1 MSQDIRELEAQES
14 SEFEDSR
21 QGLLPVALVAI
32 VSGALIGLVG
42 ALFRLVLDGG
52 TELRGLLIE
61 QADRWG
67 FWGWVL
73 PVAVVAACAA
83 LARWMVRWA
92 PVAAGSGVQHVEAV
106 MRGEADPAPLK
117 VLPVKFFGGAIA
129 LGSGLAL
136 GREGPTVQMG
146 ATIGD
151 ALAQWARLSLADV
164 RRVQTAVAGAGLGVA
179 FSAPLGGAIF
189 AFEEVARS
197 FSLRLTVATLLA
209 VCSATAVAWWIL
221 GDSPDFLVE
230 PPALPGWDA
239 LIPFL
244 LFGLLL
250 GVLGVAYNR
259 LVVWMLDAVERL
271 PRLSPEAKAALIGA
285 VVGGVMWIEPALVG
299 GGDELNQWIL
309 DGRAP
314 LTSIAII
321 VLVRWFLAPL
331 SYAAATPGGLFAPLL
346 LIGSAAG
353 ALFAS
358 ACNALVPDLG
368 LDPVAFAI
376 VGMAGFFS
384 AVVRAPLTGIVLIV
398 EMTATTT
405 QIVPMLG
412 ATAAAVVSA
421 TWLRGL
427 PVYDTLRLR
436 MLEARA
442 RQETGR
448 S

>member
-14 SEFEDSR
+14 SEFEDAR
-21 QGLLPVALVAI
+21 RGLLALAAVAI
-32 VSGALIGLVG
+32 VCGALIGLVG
-42 ALFRLVLDGG
+42 ALFRLVLDAG
-52 TELRGLLIE
+52 TELRGVLIG
-61 QADRWG
+61 QADQWG
-67 FWGWVL
+67 VWGGFL
-73 PVAVVAACAA
+73 PVIVVAACAA

-106 MRGEADPAPLK
+106 MRGQAEPAPLK

-151 ALAQWARLSLADV
+151 TVAQWARLSLADV
-164 RRVQTAVAGAGLGVA
+164 RRMQTAVAGAGLGVA
-179 FSAPLGGAIF
+179 FSAPLGGAVF
-189 AFEEVARS
+189 AFEEVARA
-197 FSLRLTVATLLA
+197 FSLRLVVSTLLA
-209 VCSATAVAWWIL
+209 VASATAVAWWIL
-221 GDSPDFLVE
+221 GDAPDFLVD
-230 PPALPGWDA
+230 PPPMPGWDA
-239 LIPFL
+239 FIPFL

-250 GVLGVAYNR
+250 GALGVAYNR
-259 LVVWMLDAVERL
+259 LVVWMLDAAERL
-271 PRLSPEAKAALIGA
+271 PHLSPEAKAGLIGA
-285 VVGGVMWIEPALVG
+285 LVGGVLWIEPVLVG

-309 DGRAP
+309 DGRVP
-314 LTSIAII
+314 LASVAII

-331 SYAAATPGGLFAPLL
+331 SYAAGTPGGLFAPLL
-346 LIGSAAG
+346 LVGSAAG
-353 ALFAS
+353 ALFAGG
-358 ACNALVPDLG
+358 CNALLPALD

-376 VGMAGFFS
+376 VGMAGFFA

-412 ATAAAVVSA
+412 VTAAAVVTA
-421 TWLRGL
+421 TGLRGL

-436 MLEARA
+436 MLEARERRGAA
-442 RQETGR
+442 RP
-448 S
+448 